1 MVKILLVGTGGFIG
15 SVFRYVVGGLVHKL
29 LSEPW
34 FPYGTLTVNVA
45 GCFLIGFLS
54 GLSEVRQIF
63 NPETRLLI
71 FIGFLG
77 GFTTFSTF
85 GSETFS
91 FVREGQLLASFSNIV
106 FHLILGIGAVLL
118 GNILSRLLLG
128 GLHQ

>member
-15 SVFRYVVGGLVHKL
+15 SIFRYLVGSLVHRV

-34 FPYGTLTVNVA
+34 FPYGTLSVNVI
-45 GCFLIGFLS
+45 GCFLIGFLG
-54 GLSEVRQIF
+54 GLSEARQIF
-63 NPETRLLI
+63 NPETRLLT

-91 FVREGQLLASFSNIV
+91 FARDGQFLASFSNIF

-118 GNILSRLLLG
+118 GNILSRLLS
-128 GLHQ
+128 